1 MKSASHGDSGEVDH
15 HCEKAGDGEYRD
27 EGNGEDR
34 EANRGKEKEKLESEK
49 ERDVRIKKY
58 FFFFTIVNS
67 SFTSI
72 FL

>member
-34 EANRGKEKEKLESEK
+34 EAKR
-49 ERDVRIKKY
+49 ERKRK
-58 FFFFTIVNS
+58 TGE
-67 SFTSI
+67 
-72 FL
+72 